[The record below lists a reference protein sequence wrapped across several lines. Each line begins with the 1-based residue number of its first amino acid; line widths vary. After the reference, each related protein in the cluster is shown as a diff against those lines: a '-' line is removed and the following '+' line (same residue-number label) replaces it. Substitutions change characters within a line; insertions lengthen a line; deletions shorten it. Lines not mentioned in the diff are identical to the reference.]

1 MRIAHVS
8 DTHLGFSAYGKVDE
22 ATGLNQRE
30 VDFCHAF
37 EECVS
42 MIIEAKVDAM
52 VHSGDLFD
60 SVRPSNRAISFALDQ
75 FARIS
80 EAAIPVV
87 VIAGNHS
94 TPKLRETGSVFRI
107 LEHLDDIHPVY
118 KGEYE
123 AIELGGL
130 MVHAVPH
137 SDGGTLQRE
146 VSKMRPSSSHKNVG
160 VLHVGVAS
168 IQDFRM
174 GEFNEQVVPVSVLSE
189 DMDYVALGHY
199 HAHVNVTKNAAY
211 SGSTERLSFSE
222 AGDAKGF
229 SIVDL
234 ERRRR
239 EFVSLPSRPM
249 LDLDPIDARRMT
261 AEDLR
266 AAISSSI
273 EGLEI
278 EGKIV
283 RLVVRD
289 VPSAAYKALD
299 HNWLRS
305 ATASAMH
312 FEAKFDLAQEGTSLQ
327 RASAHIDSL
336 EKEFVSFLEAKPVEG
351 IDKDALKA
359 KGLEYLHRGLEA
371 SD

>member
-1 MRIAHVS
+1 MRIAHVA
-8 DTHLGFSAYGKVDE
+8 DTHLGFSAYGKVDD
-22 ATGLNQRE
+22 ASGLNQRE
-30 VDFCHAF
+30 VDFYRAF
-37 EECVS
+37 EQCVDK
-42 MIIEAKVDAM
+42 IIGAKVDAV
-52 VHSGDLFD
+52 VHAGDLFD

-80 EAAIPVV
+80 EAGIPVV

-107 LEHLDDIHPVY
+107 LEHLDDLHPIY

-123 AIELGGL
+123 SIELGDL

-137 SDGGTLQRE
+137 SDGETLGRE
-146 VSKMRPSSSHKNVG
+146 MTKIRPSTAHKNIG
-160 VLHVGVAS
+160 VLHIGVAS

-174 GEFNEQVVPVSVLSE
+174 GEFNEQVVPVSALNE
-189 DMDYVALGHY
+189 ELDYIALGHY
-199 HAHVNVTKNAAY
+199 HGHVDVTMNAAY

-234 ERRRR
+234 ERRKR
-239 EFVSLPSRPM
+239 EFVPLPSRPM
-249 LDLDPIDARRMT
+249 LDLESIDGMRMT
-261 AEDLR
+261 AEELR
-266 AAISSSI
+266 AAISSAI
-273 EGLEI
+273 EALELDD
-278 EGKIV
+278 KII
-283 RLVVRD
+283 RLIVKNVA
-289 VPSAAYKALD
+289 PTAYKALN

-305 ATASAMH
+305 ATSAAMH
-312 FEAKFDLAQEGTSLQ
+312 FETRFDLAQEGNSLQ

-336 EKEFVSFLEAKPVEG
+336 EKEFVSHIENRPIEG
-351 IDKDALKA
+351 TDKEALKA
-359 KGLEYLHRGLEA
+359 KGLEYLRRGLEA